1 SAHGERNRDDQ
12 SMWPCTADDA
22 TPVAETS
29 AMTASEDATIDCIGK
44 SVDFFNVGLPGQRTK
59 PQ

>member
-1 SAHGERNRDDQ
+1 
-12 SMWPCTADDA
+12 MWPCTADDA

-44 SVDFFNVGLPGQRTK
+44 SVDFFNVGLLGQRTK